1 MHLQI
6 TLQVVCHLFNWLFL
20 QVLSGLLLDLFY
32 RNDRLL
38 TELKGGGMR
47 AEDLDLRELLSFSPT
62 GGIIQ
67 FMGKR
72 ALLFDAVALGLLRKE
87 LIDTLGKAAARSIL
101 TRFGYAHGRRTAE
114 ALRQEFPS
122 LLEDSQTGPRL
133 HSLLGLV
140 EVVNNKRSDGSGGV
154 PLVES
159 DWLNS
164 YEAEQHLLHLG
175 RSDETVCW
183 TLTGF
188 ASGFVSAW
196 SGREVYFIETHC
208 CARGDAICHVQ
219 GRFKEQ
225 WGPEFDDQLHYYQM
239 ESADKLLA
247 ELTEKL
253 RTVES
258 KLRARKRQLSCL
270 DGDGSEEECTC
281 ITARSPAMRKAID
294 MARRI
299 AKVESTV
306 VISGESGAG
315 KERIAQLIH
324 EGSAR
329 MGRPFVAVNCG
340 AVTET
345 LLESELFG
353 YARGAF
359 TGAAKDTMGLFEA
372 ANGGTLFLD
381 EIGEISPGMQVK
393 LLRALQEREIRRVG
407 ENKPRP
413 VDIRVVAATNRNLAD
428 EVAAGRFRQD
438 LYYRLRVIELRIP
451 ALRERREDILPLARI
466 FLDESAKRSQR
477 TITGF
482 DTQAADQLLR
492 YDWPGNVRELQNA
505 MEYAVALSSGE
516 RIQVDDL
523 PEELRMALP
532 KPAITG
538 SIMPLAD
545 VERDYILAAMHA
557 MGDNKA
563 RTAAVLNIGIAT
575 LYRKLNEYGKGE
587 EA

>member
-1 MHLQI
+1 
-6 TLQVVCHLFNWLFL
+6 
-20 QVLSGLLLDLFY
+20 
-32 RNDRLL
+32 
-38 TELKGGGMR
+38 MR
-47 AEDLDLRELLSFSPT
+47 AQDLDLRELLSFAPG
-62 GGIIQ
+62 GGIIR

-87 LIDTLGKAAARSIL
+87 LIDSLGTTAARSIL

-133 HSLLGLV
+133 HTLLGLV
-140 EVVNNKRSDGSGGV
+140 EVANSTRTEGLGDT
-154 PLVES
+154 PLVEG

-164 YEAEQHLLHLG
+164 YEVEQHLLHLG
-175 RSDETVCW
+175 RSTEPVCW
-183 TLTGF
+183 SLTGF
-188 ASGFVSAW
+188 ASGYVSAW
-196 SGREVYFIETHC
+196 AGREVYFIETRC
-208 CARGDAICHVQ
+208 CAKGDAICHMQ

-225 WGPEFDDQLHYYQM
+225 WGPELDEHLQYYQM
-239 ESADKLLA
+239 ESADNMLA

-253 RTVES
+253 RSVENR
-258 KLRARKRQLSCL
+258 LRVKKRQLSCL
-270 DGDGSEEECTC
+270 DGEGGEEECAC
-281 ITARSPAMRKAID
+281 ITARSPAMRKTIE

-306 VISGESGAG
+306 VISGESGTG

-353 YARGAF
+353 HVRGSF
-359 TGAAKDTMGLFEA
+359 TGAAKDAVGLFEA

-407 ENKPRP
+407 DNKARP

-438 LYYRLRVIELRIP
+438 LYYRLRVIELRVP
-451 ALRERREDILPLARI
+451 PLRERREDILPLARL
-466 FLDESAKRSQR
+466 FLDESARRSNR
-477 TITGF
+477 IITGF
-482 DTQAADQLLR
+482 DTKAADQLLR

-505 MEYAVALSSGE
+505 VDYGVALCTGD
-516 RIQVDDL
+516 RVQADDL
-523 PEELRMALP
+523 PEELRAAVF
-532 KPAITG
+532 KPTVNGGIR
-538 SIMPLAD
+538 PLEEM
-545 VERDYILAAMHA
+545 EREYILAALDA
-557 MGDNKA
+557 MGDNRT
-563 RTAAVLNIGIAT
+563 RTASALNIGIAT
-575 LYRKLNEYGKGE
+575 LYRKLNEYGKGLK
-587 EA
+587 

>member
-1 MHLQI
+1 
-6 TLQVVCHLFNWLFL
+6 
-20 QVLSGLLLDLFY
+20 
-32 RNDRLL
+32 
-38 TELKGGGMR
+38 MR
-47 AEDLDLRELLSFSPT
+47 AQDLDLRELLSFAPG
-62 GGIIQ
+62 GGIIR

-87 LIDTLGKAAARSIL
+87 LIDSLGTTAARSIL

-133 HSLLGLV
+133 HTLLGLV
-140 EVVNNKRSDGSGGV
+140 EVANSTRTEGLGDT
-154 PLVES
+154 PLVEG

-164 YEAEQHLLHLG
+164 YEVEQHLLHLG
-175 RSDETVCW
+175 RSTEPVCW
-183 TLTGF
+183 SLTGF
-188 ASGFVSAW
+188 ASGYVSAW
-196 SGREVYFIETHC
+196 AGKEVYFIETRC
-208 CARGDAICHVQ
+208 CAKGDAICHMQ

-225 WGPEFDDQLHYYQM
+225 WGPELDEHLQYYQM
-239 ESADKLLA
+239 ESADNMLA

-253 RTVES
+253 RSVENR
-258 KLRARKRQLSCL
+258 LRVKKRQLSCL
-270 DGDGSEEECTC
+270 DGEGGEEECAC
-281 ITARSPAMRKAID
+281 ITARSPAMRKTIE

-306 VISGESGAG
+306 VISGESGTG

-353 YARGAF
+353 HVRGAF
-359 TGAAKDTMGLFEA
+359 TGAAKDAVGLFEA

-407 ENKPRP
+407 DNKARP

-438 LYYRLRVIELRIP
+438 LYYRLRVIELRVP
-451 ALRERREDILPLARI
+451 PLRERREDILPLARL
-466 FLDESAKRSQR
+466 FLDESARRSNR

-482 DTQAADQLLR
+482 DTKAADQLLR

-505 MEYAVALSSGE
+505 VDYGVALCRE
-516 RIQVDDL
+516 DRVQADDL
-523 PEELRMALP
+523 PEELRAAVF
-532 KPAITG
+532 KPTVNGGIR
-538 SIMPLAD
+538 PLEEM
-545 VERDYILAAMHA
+545 EREYILAALDA
-557 MGDNKA
+557 MGDNRT
-563 RTAAVLNIGIAT
+563 RTASALNIGIAT
-575 LYRKLNEYGKGE
+575 LYRKLNEYGKGVK
-587 EA
+587 